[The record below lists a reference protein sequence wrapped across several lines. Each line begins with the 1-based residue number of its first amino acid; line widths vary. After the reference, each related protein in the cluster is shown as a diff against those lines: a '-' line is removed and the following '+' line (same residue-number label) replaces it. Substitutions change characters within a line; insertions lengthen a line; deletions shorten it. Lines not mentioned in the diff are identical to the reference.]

1 MIPWCI
7 GQSIF
12 GDDDMGTLEWTES
25 SSEENT
31 GVDHLGMRVANE
43 SSYSKLI
50 DFTTTV
56 TWRPRYYSFLC
67 WAAQRAFLQNG
78 GNFVRMTSKVD
89 FKGYQKA
96 IKRMEYG
103 LVAASLVY
111 DSSAS
116 KVAGTEKVSVALEGL
131 NKENAAELPLH
142 GNHLKAS
149 AGGLSIYAGVMRAL
163 GLLSS
168 S

>member
-1 MIPWCI
+1 MGAI
-7 GQSIF
+7 
-12 GDDDMGTLEWTES
+12 DMGTLEWTES
-25 SSEENT
+25 SSDENT

-56 TWRPRYYSFLC
+56 TWRLRYYSFLC

-78 GNFVRMTSKVD
+78 GRFDRTTSKVD

-103 LVAASLVY
+103 LVAASLLY

-116 KVAGTEKVSVALEGL
+116 KVCSRSFRMIFLTVYGDRGNYKVC
-131 NKENAAELPLH
+131 
-142 GNHLKAS
+142 
-149 AGGLSIYAGVMRAL
+149 
-163 GLLSS
+163 
-168 S
+168 

>member
-1 MIPWCI
+1 MGAI
-7 GQSIF
+7 
-12 GDDDMGTLEWTES
+12 DLGTLEWTES

-31 GVDHLGMRVANE
+31 GVDHLGLRVANE

-67 WAAQRAFLQNG
+67 WATQRAFFQNG
-78 GNFVRMTSKVD
+78 GNFDRTISKVD
-89 FKGYQKA
+89 FNGYQKT

-111 DSSAS
+111 DSTAS
-116 KVAGTEKVSVALEGL
+116 KVAGTEKVSIALEAIK
-131 NKENAAELPLH
+131 KENTVDLPLQ

-149 AGGLSIYAGVMRAL
+149 VGGLRMHYKIS
-163 GLLSS
+163 
-168 S
+168 